1 MSQIAT
7 HREIAKPGARNS
19 VGRDGSGN
27 TTDRGQDKRPRGA
40 ARLDD
45 GRGIGIAGVSQTSRD
60 VCDHYPTSRTRKF
73 SNIFNEYRTSR
84 GTGDES
90 R

>member
-27 TTDRGQDKRPRGA
+27 TTDGGQDKRPRGA
-40 ARLDD
+40 ARLGD
-45 GRGIGIAGVSQTSRD
+45 GRSIDIAGVSRAPSD
-60 VCDHYPTSRTRKF
+60 VWGHHPTSRTRKF
-73 SNIFNEYRTSR
+73 SNFFNEYCTSR

-90 R
+90 Q